1 MPVPSSKVH
10 MDHVRGDPAVK
21 YAKTSKIGNT
31 TIHVVAPPPMT
42 DERLEQIEKEIHAA
56 AWEII
61 RELEEKKQSA
71 AKGEGGE
78 KEREV

>member
-1 MPVPSSKVH
+1 MIILPVPSSKVH
-10 MDHVRGDPAVK
+10 MDHVRGDPDVK
-21 YAKTSKIGNT
+21 YDKTSKIGNT
-31 TIHVVAPPPMT
+31 TVHVVAPPPMT

-71 AKGEGGE
+71 TKGEG
-78 KEREV
+78 K